1 MAEDRKERVRRL
13 QEELA
18 HQHGPLLSVLRGLE
32 SMLES
37 SPPAQG
43 DLEQRLNRVA
53 DTLEAHIAE
62 EEAGDLFRWVP
73 ETFDEVKA
81 ELDTLRAEHSPL
93 LQTLR
98 QLAIDT
104 RGAETVHTSTDL
116 SIRIRTVV
124 ADLRQHEAR
133 ELAVLQALKAD

>member
-1 MAEDRKERVRRL
+1 MTEDRKERVHRL

-18 HQHGPLLSVLRGLE
+18 HQHGPLLSVLRGLA
-32 SMLES
+32 SMLEV

-43 DLEQRLNRVA
+43 DLERRLNRVA
-53 DTLEAHIAE
+53 DTFEAHIAE
-62 EEAGDLFRWVP
+62 EEAGDLFRWIP
-73 ETFDEVKA
+73 ETFDEVKG
-81 ELDTLRAEHSPL
+81 ELDSLLAEHSSL

-104 RGAETVHTSTDL
+104 RGAETGHTSTDL
-116 SIRIRTVV
+116 SVRIRSVI

-133 ELAVLQALKAD
+133 ELAVLKAINAD